1 MRKLFLIVTICFLPF
16 IASASDFF
24 DPEISVIDG
33 IKVHETSAFFAE
45 VFEKL
50 SDADF
55 AGKDIRTAMESL
67 ETLSPDV
74 KIATTDSRIVI
85 VHAGD
90 MIGNWPRPADN
101 DWKGLGEITT
111 ALLLKIR
118 ESDPK
123 IAEQSG
129 DIFGSVA
136 VDTIIHSLDKNGRY
150 VTSIK
155 IDDGKILTSAG
166 LQGKRDQLG
175 NWRVEGVVRDS
186 QADESGIRE
195 GDLIVGIN
203 GKDIKKM
210 SNSELA
216 ATFEGLNSG
225 TLKLK
230 VATPGGTKKI
240 VLRRASVI
248 MADADIIWR
257 QATPPEQKIKI
268 LEIVVYNISENS
280 VAIVNEALHKY
291 TEASGIILDMRTA
304 HGGDERAAAKLA
316 GLFLGAVPVMHI
328 DDGANEE
335 LEVIPGGD
343 AITNVPVVILVSNQ
357 TQGTAEAIAL
367 AFNDNARGVL
377 VGTPTAANA
386 KLVRKTELS
395 NGAVLEIGSRSI
407 KSGRGTMIDD
417 RGVFPLVCLSN
428 IRNDIQQNAFFVNIL
443 NGDFNA
449 INFNG
454 EKSVDVNA
462 IRKGCPNIKSGE
474 DEDAVALAISIELLT
489 DKKVYEKLLE
499 NVSE

>member
-1 MRKLFLIVTICFLPF
+1 MRKLFLIVAFCFLPF

-55 AGKDIRTAMESL
+55 AGKDIRTAIESL
-67 ETLSPDV
+67 ETLSPGV

-90 MIGNWPRPADN
+90 MIGNWPRPSDN

-186 QADESGIRE
+186 QADESGIKE
-195 GDLIVGIN
+195 SDLIVGIN
-203 GKDIKKM
+203 GKDIKSM
-210 SNSELA
+210 SDSELA

-230 VATPGGTKKI
+230 VATPAGTKKI

-257 QATPPEQKIKI
+257 QATPDQKIKI
-268 LEIVVYNISENS
+268 LEIVVYNVSENS
-280 VAIVNEALHKY
+280 VAIINEALHKY
-291 TEASGIILDMRTA
+291 TEASGIILDMRIA

-316 GLFLGAVPVMHI
+316 GLFLGAVPIMRI
-328 DDGANEE
+328 DDGEKEE
-335 LEVIPGGD
+335 LEVIPGGA
-343 AITNVPVVILVSNQ
+343 AITDVPVVVLLSNQ

-386 KLVRKTELS
+386 KLVKKTELS
-395 NGAVLEIGSRSI
+395 NGAALEIGSRSI
-407 KSGRGTMIDD
+407 KSGRGTMIDE

-454 EKSVDVNA
+454 DESADASA

-474 DEDAVALAISIELLT
+474 DEDAVALAVSIELLT
-489 DKKVYEKLLE
+489 DKKAYKKLLE
-499 NVSE
+499 NVSK